1 VIAAKLSAQSGSGIN
16 MTLQQAVVLALQV
29 SILMTVFGF
38 GLRTTVSD
46 VMDLVRRPSLIGRSL
61 VAMFVIMPIVAVALA
76 QAFELRP
83 SVKIALVAL
92 AISPIPPLLP
102 GREQKAGGHASYALG
117 LMMIAAVLSIA
128 IVPAEVD
135 MVGRYFMRPF
145 AVSPWAIA
153 GIALKAAVLPLLA
166 GMLLRAVL
174 PGVAARIT
182 KPVEIIATV
191 LLVAGVL
198 ALLAG
203 TFRAVLSLVGNGS
216 IVAMAAFVVI
226 GLAVG
231 HALGGPS
238 AEHRLVLALST
249 ASRHPAIALAIAKA
263 NFPDEPH
270 LGATI
275 ILYLLVSL
283 LIGIP
288 YQIWQERRMR

>member
-1 VIAAKLSAQSGSGIN
+1 

-46 VMDLVRRPSLIGRSL
+46 VMDLVRRPSLVGRSL

-83 SVKIALVAL
+83 SVEIALVAL

-117 LMMIAAVLSIA
+117 LMMIAAALSIA

-135 MVGRYFMRPF
+135 MVGRYFMRPL
-145 AVSPWAIA
+145 AMSPWAIA
-153 GIALKAAVLPLLA
+153 GIALKAAVLPLVA

-174 PGVAARIT
+174 PDVAARIT
-182 KPVEIIATV
+182 KPVGLIATV
-191 LLVAGVL
+191 VLVAGVL

-203 TFRAVLSLVGNGS
+203 TFTAVLSLVGNGTV
-216 IVAMAAFVVI
+216 VAMVAFVVM

-231 HALGGPS
+231 HGLGGPS
-238 AEHRLVLALST
+238 ANDRLVLALST

-288 YQIWQERRMR
+288 YQIWQKRRMG